1 MVEEHC
7 VEWPRFKSGSWVV
20 PLLKGSNFYFLT
32 YLCIYSN
39 IQTQKGENENG
50 NLRNCQR
57 SNFIP
62 ASLRR
67 KYGIKDGTKIII
79 TDIGDAIVLKPVTE
93 QYLRN
98 LQGSLKGK
106 GGLKVL
112 LEERAKDKEREK

>member
-1 MVEEHC
+1 METYATI
-7 VEWPRFKSGSWVV
+7 
-20 PLLKGSNFYFLT
+20 KGQ
-32 YLCIYSN
+32 IV
-39 IQTQKGENENG
+39 
-50 NLRNCQR
+50 
-57 SNFIP
+57 IP

-67 KYGIKDGTKIII
+67 KYGIKNGTKIIV

-112 LEERAKDKEREK
+112 LEERHKDKERE

>member
-1 MVEEHC
+1 METYATV
-7 VEWPRFKSGSWVV
+7 
-20 PLLKGSNFYFLT
+20 KGQ
-32 YLCIYSN
+32 IV
-39 IQTQKGENENG
+39 
-50 NLRNCQR
+50 
-57 SNFIP
+57 IP
-62 ASLRR
+62 AELRR
-67 KYGIKDGTKIII
+67 KYGIKNGTKIII